1 MGRER
6 ERERDGGSFRASSKS
21 KNGVVKEKE
30 EKTFEKGGGGF
41 LPSFT
46 LGKLSR
52 PIDKI

>member
-1 MGRER
+1 MGR

-30 EKTFEKGGGGF
+30 EKTFEEEGPF